1 MLETMRSEVERSS
14 SNISTARETTKNLQG
29 TTENYEKLSGT
40 LEESRSLIRDL
51 WKKNRND
58 MIYII
63 GALGVFMA
71 TAVYVILQRTPG
83 IVWLPGKMVLR
94 QIGNMIPKSSERT
107 GKFVE
112 RVVEMTEAVLS
123 DSEDAPDMFVD
134 RILSKEEYGNDDLLK
149 QEEEKEGDTAP
160 VIIERAE
167 PEVESDRENSL
178 ISSDDQE
185 STISET
191 GISTSNSV
199 ETITAESAQISTTQA
214 TEVKDNLH
222 KTPVEV
228 STQKVTESVDAI
240 RVAENHVEFIEKT
253 EILNEI
259 VENTQ
264 KLDSHEISVI
274 NTAINDSAT
283 VEEPT
288 KVGESLIVNETT
300 LNNEAP
306 DSVPVQ
312 VEEPLVA
319 TAISQND
326 NPNTL
331 TPINAEIVTES
342 AYYTTTESEFEG
354 NQAIYSSD
362 TELFSGIEGN
372 MDL

>member
-58 MIYII
+58 MIFTLL
-63 GALGVFMA
+63 AL
-71 TAVYVILQRTPG
+71 
-83 IVWLPGKMVLR
+83 WVLR

-149 QEEEKEGDTAP
+149 QEEEKEGDTVP

-199 ETITAESAQISTTQA
+199 ETIPSESAQISTTQA
-214 TEVKDNLH
+214 TEVKDNVH

-228 STQKVTESVDAI
+228 STQKVTGSVEAI

-274 NTAINDSAT
+274 NTAINDSAI

-312 VEEPLVA
+312 VEQPLVA

-326 NPNTL
+326 NPNTS